1 MAVLA
6 TTALAGS
13 ALWAVPSGAAV
24 GRIRT
29 GDNYALRG
37 WDTGNPARGKNAP
50 GLAVNPDNTNQIV
63 ESQMDLNEQTC
74 EWNASTDGGST
85 WPFGG
90 VLPVPNASFN
100 AEDPCSTLG
109 HGANAIDNK
118 SVKWGSGQN
127 VYIVWSSTQGPA
139 DPTQAPSATNP
150 FPFRSNATGT
160 SGASSLL
167 LSKSTNGGQTFT
179 TTIAANPVEIPPPA
193 GSPAGTPSTFRDHGF
208 PKLDVLRGAGTGGAD
223 RLVLSS
229 EGLTPLPGE
238 HATTGQV
245 RIVVSND
252 GGATFGPVVAA
263 SPAVSCPNPP
273 AAFDPNNPATSA
285 TNACPQP
292 YGGAEH
298 TEPRFGPNGEIYVG
312 WTTTPSSFFASTDP
326 SRVNGF
332 IRVGKSTDNGQT
344 FTFTNV
350 INVAG
355 PVYPGPATPPYG
367 TVPAR
372 FNASNFPQL
381 AVDRSSGNLY
391 IVWQQDPHLYAG
403 APFQAQDHF
412 MHNRAQVWFMRST
425 TANASWD
432 SLRRLSVSPVTA
444 QAEHDRTNPETQTR
458 HPQIEVAPDG
468 RVDVVWHDRRHAYRP
483 CIHTHVACNEAR
495 LGDTYYT
502 YSESA
507 GTSFAPNRRISDRS
521 TNNDVGF
528 DYRFSTYWDFGPVL
542 AHQGVDRLLFAWMD
556 SREGNFEN
564 DVQDIYLA
572 QTNLRTGRGV
582 APVRSVPE
590 LLERYRFDV
599 AGEAQLGEGGGP
611 LFTPQTGGLGDPGNL
626 SVALSQL
633 AYPGGGEAVLAGTFA
648 SRPWTQVVVANQDD
662 AGTILAG
669 SVLAR
674 ANLSS
679 VLLTGPGRLHR
690 NVAAEAARML
700 PRARDDEAATR
711 TQTNFTPTQGTSTI
725 TCTGCFSPNDVGAV
739 VRNANFPPETVI
751 TQVID
756 PNTAVVNNTAT
767 GNTAGNITFAPQVAA
782 FVLGNPDRV
791 SERARQ
797 ELATAIGVPVH
808 MVKRI
813 GGSPAAMAAQIA
825 RQMDRRA
832 TTPGPGIP
840 PGPGNPT
847 GTLQPNTLGQP
858 AFDAAVIVNPNS
870 PDAAAVSTLAA
881 ARRLP
886 VLFTDQNTVPAETS
900 AVLADLNI
908 QRTLVIGD
916 SGDVGDAVVAQL
928 TGSGRNPQRL
938 GGGDQYQ
945 TSQALLQFSINEPW
959 RLPTNQIFVAD
970 GADPRHGALLGSSSA
985 KIGGLLLLTPGAQ
998 GGDAQSAAGGL
1009 GLDSRLDRFIVSKL
1023 NTPPAP
1029 TTTAGPATTVGG
1041 GQTTTTVGGGQTTT
1055 TVGGGQTTTTVGG
1068 GQTTT
1073 TVGGGQTTTTVGV

>member
-29 GDNYALRG
+29 ADNYALRG

-63 ESQMDLNEQTC
+63 ESQMDLNEQSC
-74 EWNASTDGGST
+74 EWNASTDGGTT

-90 VLPVPNASFN
+90 ILPVPAGFN

-118 SVKWGSGQN
+118 SVRWGSGQN

-139 DPTQAPSATNP
+139 DPNQPASATNP
-150 FPFRSNATGT
+150 FPFRSNQGGT

-167 LSKSTNGGQTFT
+167 LSKSTNGGQSFT
-179 TTIAANPVEIPPPA
+179 TTIAANPVEVPPAA
-193 GSPAGTPSTFRDHGF
+193 GSPPGTVSTYRDHGF
-208 PKLDVLRGAGTGGAD
+208 PKIDVLRGGGTGGAD

-229 EGLTPLPGE
+229 EGVTPLPGE
-238 HATTGQV
+238 HATVGQV
-245 RIVVSND
+245 RIVTSED
-252 GGATFGPVVAA
+252 SGATFSPVRVA
-263 SPAVSCPNPP
+263 SPAVTCTNPP

-285 TNACPQP
+285 TNACEQP
-292 YGGAEH
+292 FGAAEH
-298 TEPRFGPNGEIYVG
+298 TEPRFGPNGEIYIG
-312 WTTTPSSFFASTDP
+312 WTTTASSFFASTDP

-332 IRVGKSTDNGQT
+332 IRVGKSTNNGQT

-372 FNASNFPQL
+372 FSGSNFPQL
-381 AVDRSSGNLY
+381 AVDRTSAEPNRGNLY
-391 IVWQQDPHLYAG
+391 IVWAQDPHLYAG

-412 MHNRAQVWFMRST
+412 MHNRSQVWFSRSLND
-425 TANASWD
+425 NASWD
-432 SLRRLSVSPVTA
+432 GPRRLSVSPVTA
-444 QAEHDRTNPETQTR
+444 QQEHDRTNPETQTR
-458 HPQIEVAPDG
+458 HPQIELAPDG
-468 RVDVVWHDRRHAYRP
+468 RVDVVWQDRRHAYRP

-502 YSESA
+502 YSETA
-507 GTSFAPNRRISDRS
+507 GASFGPNRRISDRS

-542 AHQGVDRLLFAWMD
+542 AHQGVDRLLHAWMD

-564 DVQDIYLA
+564 DAQDIYLA
-572 QTNLRTGRGV
+572 KSNLRAGRGV
-582 APVRSVPE
+582 APVRSVGE
-590 LLERYRFDV
+590 LLPRYSS
-599 AGEAQLGEGGGP
+599 AQGGP
-611 LFTPQTGGLGDPGNL
+611 LDPPISNALEDPGNL

-669 SVLAR
+669 GVLAR

-679 VLLTGPGRLHR
+679 ILLSGVRRLPP

-700 PRARDDEAATR
+700 PRARDDEFATR
-711 TQTNFTPTQGTSTI
+711 TQANFTPTQGSSTI
-725 TCTGCFSPNDVGAV
+725 TCTGCFTPNDVGAA
-739 VRNANFPPETVI
+739 VRNSNFPPETVI

-756 PNTAVVNNTAT
+756 ANTAVVNNTAT

-782 FVLGNPDRV
+782 FVLG
-791 SERARQ
+791 SEARLSENVRQ
-797 ELATAIGVPVH
+797 NLADAIGVPLNQ
-808 MVKRI
+808 VKRI
-813 GGSPAAMAAQIA
+813 DGSPAAMAAQIA

-858 AFDAAVIVNPNS
+858 AFDAAILVNPNS

-886 VLFTDQNTVPAETS
+886 ILFTNQNSIPPETT
-900 AVLADLNI
+900 AALADLNI
-908 QRTLVIGD
+908 QRVFVIGD
-916 SGDVGDAVVAQL
+916 AGDVSDAVVAQL
-928 TGSGRNPQRL
+928 TTSGRNPTRL
-938 GGGDQYQ
+938 GGADQYA
-945 TSQALLQFSINEPW
+945 TSQSILQLSMTEPW

-970 GADPRHGALLGSSSA
+970 GNDPRHGALLGSSSA
-985 KIGGLLLLTPGAQ
+985 RIGGLLLLTSGAS
-998 GGDAQSAAGGL
+998 GGDAQSVAGGM
-1009 GLDSRLDRFIVSKL
+1009 GLDPRLDRFIVSKL
-1023 NTPPAP
+1023 TAPPAP
-1029 TTTAGPATTVGG
+1029 TTTVASP
-1041 GQTTTTVGGGQTTT
+1041 
-1055 TVGGGQTTTTVGG
+1055 
-1068 GQTTT
+1068 
-1073 TVGGGQTTTTVGV
+1073 